1 MSVRSAWSGSWPT
14 LDARIRLTSPTG
26 RCRIRTTLSHLLDDA
41 LYGSGQYLV
50 SRGEWG
56 LCVWAERTLLPSRLC
71 EIQAVLQSPH
81 CMTSVDPDGGV
92 VRAAEGPRE
101 IAVSRRAVP

>member
-14 LDARIRLTSPTG
+14 LDARIRLTSPTQG

-50 SRGEWG
+50 SRGEWAFVYG
-56 LCVWAERTLLPSRLC
+56 LNALYYPQGCARFKLCFNRLT
-71 EIQAVLQSPH
+71 A
-81 CMTSVDPDGGV
+81 
-92 VRAAEGPRE
+92 
-101 IAVSRRAVP
+101 